1 VGKLLFDES
10 PLVVQPTMAK
20 AIGLNEAIVL
30 QQIHYWLRNGKSG
43 KEIEGVRWIW
53 NSLSDW
59 QVQFP
64 FWSESTI
71 YRTLQSLEEKKLIK
85 TGCFNQRK
93 GDRTKWFTIAYDLLE
108 AIEKGG
114 DETPSSHN
122 ETSSSQ
128 DGTTLPETSS
138 EISSPLSKGGEPK
151 AKEPE
156 KTPKQE
162 ALESLEKVFFQYGGT
177 MNPALIER
185 FYAVFEGNPDNP
197 KERFAHAL
205 KRLEETRSFFKA
217 IDAYREWALPKPQSS
232 YQRPKPGIG
241 RAGPPTGYTPPSAEE
256 RAAFQASLARAGG
269 T

>member
-1 VGKLLFDES
+1 MSIKF
-10 PLVVQPTMAK
+10 MAK
-20 AIGLNEAIVL
+20 VYELAIDSDTREILMALADHADDEGYNIFPSVARIAWKIGDGSMNEQGEYKNVRTVQRRLKELQEIGALVELKPSGYHRATEYGLD
-30 QQIHYWLRNGKSG
+30 
-43 KEIEGVRWIW
+43 
-53 NSLSDW
+53 LS
-59 QVQFP
+59 VFP
-64 FWSESTI
+64 
-71 YRTLQSLEEKKLIK
+71 KKADFK
-85 TGCFNQRK
+85 PK
-93 GDRTKWFTIAYDLLE
+93 GDRLSS
-108 AIEKGG
+108 KGDKKALKG
-114 DETPSSHN
+114 D
-122 ETSSSQ
+122 
-128 DGTTLPETSS
+128 TTLSPEPSLNVIDPS
-138 EISSPLSKGGEPK
+138 LSKGGEPK

-185 FYAVFEGNPDNP
+185 FYAVFDGNPDNP